1 MLNKS
6 EICDRKRLLSRVLRQ
21 SRKADETLEL
31 NMNLKGSTDGK
42 QKSKVNNQTEK
53 DEHGMLSQWN
63 LRKQKKT
70 NS

>member
-1 MLNKS
+1 
-6 EICDRKRLLSRVLRQ
+6 
-21 SRKADETLEL
+21 
-31 NMNLKGSTDGK
+31 MNLKGSTDGK

-70 NS
+70 NSQRKNNQIYILQRWG